1 MGVVAGGCPPANGPN
16 KGRPSRARRRSS
28 SSYSSSSDAGICWVI
43 SPLDHIDP
51 VELYAPLLKDP
62 CTVCD
67 DPLID
72 GGICSSTAFTAG
84 GPLMLVGISL
94 PVITARQL

>member
-1 MGVVAGGCPPANGPN
+1 MGVFAGDCPPANSPN
-16 KGRPSRARRRSS
+16 KGRPNRARRRSS

-51 VELYAPLLKDP
+51 AELYAILLKDP
-62 CTVCD
+62 CTVCN

-72 GGICSSTAFTAG
+72 GVIGSSTALHAGRQAMLSSLFFT
-84 GPLMLVGISL
+84 LTHS
-94 PVITARQL
+94 